1 MREVK
6 RYHLTWAFLSDPA
19 NSEGLLIDLVSG
31 DFKVDLAIDTN
42 VIKQAYQILKI
53 VDQVE
58 TEVRPLS
65 DTLTSLRIY
74 NHNPN

>member
-1 MREVK
+1 
-6 RYHLTWAFLSDPA
+6 
-19 NSEGLLIDLVSG
+19 VSG

-58 TEVRPLS
+58 TEVRPPS